1 ESGQIDDP
9 GKTPIYVAGGVLGA
23 NEQLERIMEIAL
35 VLIVGGMLSS
45 RYVTFE
51 VLWLAPLLFLV
62 IRPVAVLLG
71 TVGSRATKTQKILLS
86 WFGIR
91 GIGSVYY
98 LMYAIQHELPQDI
111 AARLSGIVLSLVA
124 LSIVVH
130 GVSVSPIMKR
140 YNRQE
145 AGQ

>member
-1 ESGQIDDP
+1 
-9 GKTPIYVAGGVLGA
+9 
-23 NEQLERIMEIAL
+23 
-35 VLIVGGMLSS
+35 
-45 RYVTFE
+45 

-71 TVGSRATKTQKILLS
+71 TFGCRATKAQKVLLS

-91 GIGSVYY
+91 GIGSIYY
-98 LMYAIQHELPQDI
+98 LMYAIQHELPSEI

-124 LSIVVH
+124 LSILVH
-130 GVSVSPIMKR
+130 GISVSPIMKR

-145 AGQ
+145 TGGQ